1 MEWVGGGSV
10 FDWLVERD
18 DPFSEDEA
26 RFYAAQVLLALQAM
40 HSNDIVY
47 RDLKLENI
55 LLDDGGYIRL
65 SDFGLSARAKRG
77 ERIHS
82 FSGTATYLAPEII
95 TDTGDQG
102 HTHCVDL
109 WCFGIMLFIM
119 LTQEPPFWAEHYPDL
134 FQLIQTGEIPFQYYT
149 HLSKRSIAVLS
160 SVSTSWLPSFLLLT
174 RSDESSSWRRTL
186 QID

>member
-1 MEWVGGGSV
+1 MEWIGGGTV
-10 FDWLVERD
+10 FDWLVKRD
-18 DPFSEDEA
+18 TPFSEEDS

-55 LLDDGGYIRL
+55 LLDEDGYIRL

-77 ERIHS
+77 DRIHS

-95 TDTGDQG
+95 NDTGDEG
-102 HTHCVDL
+102 HTHTVDL
-109 WCFGIMLFIM
+109 WCFGVMLFIM

-134 FQLIQTGEIPFQYYT
+134 FQLIQTADIPFHFYK
-149 HLSKRSIAVLS
+149 HLSKDAVSCLKG
-160 SVSTSWLPSFLLLT
+160 VCTYLIINNKLDIYYFLL
-174 RSDESSSWRRTL
+174 S
-186 QID
+186 I